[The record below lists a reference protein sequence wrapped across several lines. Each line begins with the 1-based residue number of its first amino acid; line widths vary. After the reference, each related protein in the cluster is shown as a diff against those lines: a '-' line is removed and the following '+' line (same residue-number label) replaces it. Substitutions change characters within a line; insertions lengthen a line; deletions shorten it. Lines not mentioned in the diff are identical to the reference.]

1 MAKRTTTK
9 TATKEP
15 KPKTAVQEALEV
27 TWLLKG
33 NLKNVQIAYIRVGK
47 LLAQVREKRLYAELK
62 HADIESY
69 AQERLQLGRASLY
82 RYLQV
87 YDWLVECHPEWLEP
101 KPAVFIPELA
111 DAMDLISIEKELQRA
126 DLKPATRAALQTLQQ
141 KALQGKLRSGDLD
154 ALRRKQPTGVN
165 GLRACLS
172 KLRLLRGRAA
182 ELVNMPPEVLTHL
195 DAAIG
200 ILKNDYDAQAS
211 EARKKPSGG

>member
-1 MAKRTTTK
+1 MAKRKTTR
-9 TATKEP
+9 TATKEL

-62 HADIESY
+62 HPDIESY

-87 YDWLVECHPEWLEP
+87 HDWLVECHPEWLEP
-101 KPAVFIPELA
+101 KPAGFIPDLA
-111 DAMDLISIEKELQRA
+111 DALDLAWIEKELHRT
-126 DLKPATRAALQTLQQ
+126 DLKPATRTALQALQQ
-141 KALQGKLRSGDLD
+141 KALQGGLRSGELE
-154 ALRRKQPTGVN
+154 AVRRKQPTGVK
-165 GLRACLS
+165 GLRAYLS

-182 ELVNMPPEVLTHL
+182 ELVTMPPEVLTHL

-200 ILKNDYDAQAS
+200 ILKNESDAQAA
-211 EARKKPSGG
+211 ETRKKPSGG